1 MNINKQLKY
10 YTIYINIKMIGSL
23 LNTLLYI
30 MLFADVLERRFPN
43 EFKRIMIEITINCIY
58 AFSKLQIYFSQ
69 TNTTINRIIDSNPTL
84 SKLKN
89 DVKIFL
95 KQDNSVKKEYIKDGK
110 SLVRDISNDYDFII
124 ITSHNEC
131 GSIHK
136 KIIYK
141 GENVNNDLTEESG
154 IKFMLLELQIGEN
167 ANLYKVDLKS
177 DKFNYYLVGNKFNKQ
192 FFIYYLRQYLNVNK
206 EINDADKIS
215 LKILDHDVNTVVL
228 ELSDKNASLELE
240 NNNYK
245 LNTNI
250 SINKIISEISEDT
263 KDN

>member
-95 KQDNSVKKEYIKDGK
+95 KQDNSVKEEYIKNGK
-110 SLVRDISNDYDFII
+110 PIIRTICDDYDFRIF
-124 ITSHNEC
+124 SC
-131 GSIHK
+131 YS
-136 KIIYK
+136 
-141 GENVNNDLTEESG
+141 ESG
-154 IKFMLLELQIGEN
+154 LINKKLVYEEETVKDISFDSETTDIKFMLIELQIGE
-167 ANLYKVDLKS
+167 KEVHKIDLKS

-206 EINDADKIS
+206 EINDSDKIS
-215 LKILDHDVNTVVL
+215 LKILDHNVNTIHL
-228 ELSDKNASLELE
+228 DLTDKNASLELE
-240 NNNYK
+240 KNNYK
-245 LNTNI
+245 LNTDI
-250 SINKIISEISEDT
+250 LINKIISEISED
-263 KDN
+263 N

>member
-10 YTIYINIKMIGSL
+10 YTIYINIKMISSL

-95 KQDNSVKKEYIKDGK
+95 KQDKSVKKEYIKDGK
-110 SLVRDISNDYDFII
+110 PIIRTICDDYDFII
-124 ITSHNEC
+124 ITSHSET
-131 GSIHK
+131 GSLHK
-136 KIIYK
+136 KIVYK
-141 GENVNNDLTEESG
+141 GEDENNDLTEESS

-167 ANLYKVDLKS
+167 TNLYKVDLKS

-206 EINDADKIS
+206 EINDDDKIS
-215 LKILDHDVNTVVL
+215 LKILDHNVETVLL
-228 ELSDKNASLELE
+228 EFADKNANLELE
-240 NNNYK
+240 KNNYR
-245 LNTNI
+245 LNTDN
-250 SINKIISEISEDT
+250 EISEDT
-263 KDN
+263 KNN

>member
-1 MNINKQLKY
+1 
-10 YTIYINIKMIGSL
+10 
-23 LNTLLYI
+23 

-69 TNTTINRIIDSNPTL
+69 TNNSINRIIDSNPTL
-84 SKLKN
+84 TKLKN

-95 KQDNSVKKEYIKDGK
+95 KQDKSVKKEYIKDGK
-110 SLVRDISNDYDFII
+110 TIVQNISDEYDFVI
-124 ITSHNEC
+124 ITSHSET
-131 GSIHK
+131 GSLYK

-141 GENVNNDLTEESG
+141 GENVNNDLTEESD

-192 FFIYYLRQYLNVNK
+192 FFIYYLRKYFNLNK
-206 EINDADKIS
+206 EINDDDKIS
-215 LKILDHDVNTVVL
+215 LKILDHNVETVLL
-228 ELSDKNASLELE
+228 EFADKNASLELE
-240 NNNYK
+240 KNNYR
-245 LNTNI
+245 LNTDN
-250 SINKIISEISEDT
+250 SINKIISKTSQ
-263 KDN
+263 DN

>member
-58 AFSKLQIYFSQ
+58 AFSKLQIYLSQ

-110 SLVRDISNDYDFII
+110 PIIRTICDDYDFII
-124 ITSHNEC
+124 ITSHNES

-141 GENVNNDLTEESG
+141 GENVDNNLTEESG
-154 IKFMLLELQIGEN
+154 IKFMLIELQIGE
-167 ANLYKVDLKS
+167 KEVHKIDLKS
-177 DKFNYYLVGNKFNKQ
+177 DKFNYYLAGNKFNKQ
-192 FFIYYLRQYLNVNK
+192 FFIYYLRQYLNINK

-245 LNTNI
+245 LNTDI

>member
-1 MNINKQLKY
+1 MNINKLLKY

-69 TNTTINRIIDSNPTL
+69 TNNSINRIIDSNPTL
-84 SKLKN
+84 TKLKN

-95 KQDNSVKKEYIKDGK
+95 KQDKSVKKEYIKDGK
-110 SLVRDISNDYDFII
+110 TIVQNISDEYDFVI
-124 ITSHNEC
+124 ITSHSET
-131 GSIHK
+131 GSLYK
-136 KIIYK
+136 KIVYK
-141 GENVNNDLTEESG
+141 GENEVKNLTEESH

-167 ANLYKVDLKS
+167 VNLYKVDLKS

-192 FFIYYLRQYLNVNK
+192 FFIYYLRKYFNLNK
-206 EINDADKIS
+206 EINDDDKIS
-215 LKILDHDVNTVVL
+215 LKILDHNVETVLL
-228 ELSDKNASLELE
+228 EFADKNANLELE
-240 NNNYK
+240 KNNYR
-245 LNTNI
+245 LNTDN
-250 SINKIISEISEDT
+250 SINKIISKTSQ
-263 KDN
+263 DN

>member
-1 MNINKQLKY
+1 
-10 YTIYINIKMIGSL
+10 MIGSL

-43 EFKRIMIEITINCIY
+43 EFKRVMIEITLNCIY
-58 AFSKLQIYFSQ
+58 AFSKLQIYFFQ
-69 TNTTINRIIDSNPTL
+69 TNITVNRIIDSNPTL

-95 KQDNSVKKEYIKDGK
+95 KQDKSVKKEYIKDGK
-110 SLVRDISNDYDFII
+110 SLVRNISNDYDYDFII
-124 ITSHNEC
+124 ITSHNDC

-136 KIIYK
+136 KIIYT
-141 GENVNNDLTEESG
+141 GENEDNDFKEESS

-206 EINDADKIS
+206 EINDSDKIS

-245 LNTNI
+245 LN
-250 SINKIISEISEDT
+250 SIVIILY
-263 KDN
+263 

>member
-1 MNINKQLKY
+1 MNINKLLKY

-95 KQDNSVKKEYIKDGK
+95 KQDNSVKEEYIKNGK
-110 SLVRDISNDYDFII
+110 PIIRTICDDYDFRIF
-124 ITSHNEC
+124 SC
-131 GSIHK
+131 YS
-136 KIIYK
+136 
-141 GENVNNDLTEESG
+141 ESG
-154 IKFMLLELQIGEN
+154 LINKKLVYEEETVKDISFDYETTDIKFMLIELQIGE
-167 ANLYKVDLKS
+167 KEVHKIDLKS
-177 DKFNYYLVGNKFNKQ
+177 DKFNYYLAGNKFNKQ
-192 FFIYYLRQYLNVNK
+192 FFIYYLRQYLNINK
-206 EINDADKIS
+206 EINTSDKIS
-215 LKILDHDVNTVVL
+215 LKILDHNVNTIQL
-228 ELSDKNASLELE
+228 DLTDKNASLELE
-240 NNNYK
+240 KNNYK
-245 LNTNI
+245 LNTDI
-250 SINKIISEISEDT
+250 SINKIISEISED
-263 KDN
+263 N

>member
-95 KQDNSVKKEYIKDGK
+95 KQDNSVKEEYIKNGK
-110 SLVRDISNDYDFII
+110 PIIRTICDDYDFRIF
-124 ITSHNEC
+124 SC
-131 GSIHK
+131 YS
-136 KIIYK
+136 
-141 GENVNNDLTEESG
+141 ESG
-154 IKFMLLELQIGEN
+154 LINKKLVYEEETVKDISFDSETTDIKFMLIELQIGE
-167 ANLYKVDLKS
+167 KEVHKIDLKS

-206 EINDADKIS
+206 EINDSDKIS
-215 LKILDHDVNTVVL
+215 LKILDHNVNTIQL
-228 ELSDKNASLELE
+228 DLTDKNASLELE
-240 NNNYK
+240 KNNYK
-245 LNTNI
+245 LNTDI
-250 SINKIISEISEDT
+250 LINKIISEISED
-263 KDN
+263 N

>member
-1 MNINKQLKY
+1 
-10 YTIYINIKMIGSL
+10 MIGSL

-69 TNTTINRIIDSNPTL
+69 TNNSINRIIDSNPTL
-84 SKLKN
+84 TKLKN

-95 KQDNSVKKEYIKDGK
+95 KQDKSVKKEYIKDGK
-110 SLVRDISNDYDFII
+110 TIVQNISDEYDFVI
-124 ITSHNEC
+124 ITSHSET
-131 GSIHK
+131 GSLHK
-136 KIIYK
+136 KIVYK
-141 GENVNNDLTEESG
+141 GENEVKNLPEESD

-192 FFIYYLRQYLNVNK
+192 FFIYYLRKYFNLNK
-206 EINDADKIS
+206 EINDDDKIS
-215 LKILDHDVNTVVL
+215 LKILDHNVETVLL
-228 ELSDKNASLELE
+228 EFADKNANLELE
-240 NNNYK
+240 KNNYR
-245 LNTNI
+245 LNTDN
-250 SINKIISEISEDT
+250 SINKIISKTSQ
-263 KDN
+263 DN

>member
-1 MNINKQLKY
+1 MF
-10 YTIYINIKMIGSL
+10 GRL

-69 TNTTINRIIDSNPTL
+69 TNNTINRIIDSNPTL
-84 SKLKN
+84 TKLKN

-95 KQDNSVKKEYIKDGK
+95 KQDKSVKKEYIKDGK
-110 SLVRDISNDYDFII
+110 TIVQNISDEYDFVI
-124 ITSHNEC
+124 ITSHSET
-131 GSIHK
+131 GSLHK
-136 KIIYK
+136 KIVYK
-141 GENVNNDLTEESG
+141 GENVDNNLPEESV

-167 ANLYKVDLKS
+167 TNLYKVDLKS

-206 EINDADKIS
+206 EINDDDKIS
-215 LKILDHDVNTVVL
+215 LKILDHDVNTVIL

-240 NNNYK
+240 NNNYR
-245 LNTNI
+245 LNTYI
-250 SINKIISEISEDT
+250 SINKIISKISEDT

>member
-1 MNINKQLKY
+1 MNINKLLKY

-69 TNTTINRIIDSNPTL
+69 TNNSINRIIDSNPTL
-84 SKLKN
+84 TKLKN

-95 KQDNSVKKEYIKDGK
+95 KQDKSVKKEYIKDGK
-110 SLVRDISNDYDFII
+110 TIVQNISDEYDFVI
-124 ITSHNEC
+124 ITSHSET
-131 GSIHK
+131 GSLYK

-141 GENVNNDLTEESG
+141 GENVNNDLTEESD

-192 FFIYYLRQYLNVNK
+192 FFIYYLRKYFNLNK
-206 EINDADKIS
+206 EINDDDKIS
-215 LKILDHDVNTVVL
+215 LKILDHNVETVLL
-228 ELSDKNASLELE
+228 EFADKNASLELE
-240 NNNYK
+240 KNNYR
-245 LNTNI
+245 LNTDN
-250 SINKIISEISEDT
+250 SINKIISKTSQ
-263 KDN
+263 DN

>member
-1 MNINKQLKY
+1 MNINKLLKY

-69 TNTTINRIIDSNPTL
+69 TNNSINRIIDSNPTL
-84 SKLKN
+84 TKLKN

-95 KQDNSVKKEYIKDGK
+95 KQDKSVKKEYIKNGK
-110 SLVRDISNDYDFII
+110 IIAQNISDEYDFVI
-124 ITSHNEC
+124 ITSHSET

-136 KIIYK
+136 KIVYK
-141 GENVNNDLTEESG
+141 GENEDKNLPEESE
-154 IKFMLLELQIGEN
+154 IKFMLLELQIGDN
-167 ANLYKVDLKS
+167 ASLYKVDLKS
-177 DKFNYYLVGNKFNKQ
+177 DKFNYYLLGNKFNKQ

-215 LKILDHDVNTVVL
+215 LKILDHDVNTFIL

-245 LNTNI
+245 LNTNNET
-250 SINKIISEISEDT
+250 INEISEDT
-263 KDN
+263 KNN